1 MKSFDKIFYKNEI
14 FLGKIVIHINHN
26 VLKFEN
32 MMRFK
37 FIFIL
42 LLTGIF
48 IIETVDAQRTI
59 DNNRSVNFGLK
70 GGLNDITQIGEK
82 SEDINS
88 RKGYQLGLFI
98 STNFL
103 DEWNPALDNFSLRV
117 ELKYLRTESRVNDN
131 NLNSVLFWG
140 ADLFR
145 DEVRHGFQFD
155 RDVGGPYIADE
166 IFDENIY
173 STFTYQFIE
182 VPFLINYSIPLEN
195 FTPYIYGG
203 PSFSVLFDVDYSF
216 TLNTEDRDSHTQ
228 TDIDETVKQHISKMN
243 MGVDTG
249 VGIRLPVGLFVET
262 HYSFGFNDTLE
273 FYNPKVQNRGFVA
286 NIGFQ
291 F

>member
-1 MKSFDKIFYKNEI
+1 MT
-14 FLGKIVIHINHN
+14 HINHN

-42 LLTGIF
+42 LLTGILIF
-48 IIETVDAQRTI
+48 ETVEAQRI
-59 DNNRSVNFGLK
+59 NENNRSVNFGLK
-70 GGLNDITQIGEK
+70 GGLNDITQTGEK

-103 DEWNPALDNFSLRV
+103 EEWKPELDNFSLRV
-117 ELKYLRTESRVNDN
+117 ELNYLRTESRVNDN

-145 DEVRHGFQFD
+145 DEIRHSYQFE
-155 RDVGGPYIADE
+155 REVGGPYVADE
-166 IFDENIY
+166 IFNENIY

-182 VPFLINYSIPLEN
+182 VPLLIKYSVPLG
-195 FTPYIYGG
+195 TIIPYIYTG

-216 TLNTEDRDSHTQ
+216 TLNTEDSGSHTQ
-228 TDIDETVKQHISKMN
+228 TNIDETVKQHISKMN
-243 MGVDTG
+243 MGVDIG
-249 VGIRLPVGLFVET
+249 LGIRLPIGFFVET
-262 HYSFGFNDTLE
+262 HYSFGFNDTMEL
-273 FYNPKVQNRGFVA
+273 YNPKVQNRGLVA